1 MSKVLVISPHSDD
14 SEYGLGGT
22 IIRHLEEGDEV
33 RVSLVVA
40 TSVDFVHKDNSVVTG
55 ETRIHEFMDAMKIY
69 SKYGDIVYDL
79 WKEDLNNDYGFGLE
93 SRLDAI
99 PIRDVVNFVENQ
111 INYFKPDIFYY
122 PSRSHHQD
130 HRVVYEACST
140 ACRPTQPF
148 LPDQMYLYELPTSF
162 WNNNKERYFSA
173 NTYVNIDIDKKQ
185 EVVNAH
191 KSQIRP
197 KDNKLSSESI
207 RDQAKV
213 RGDEVGEKYCE
224 AFELIRSKR

>member
-55 ETRIHEFMDAMKIY
+55 ETRIHEFMEAMKIY

-99 PIRDVVNFVENQ
+99 PIRDVVNYVENQ
-111 INYFKPDIFYY
+111 INYFNPDIFYY